1 MRRVQQWEA
10 TPTPSEGLT
19 AAVLTMALLVVV
31 IAVLLVPAPWS
42 IDTGTFSLP
51 ETERPAETPRQLEP
65 WV

>member
-1 MRRVQQWEA
+1 
-10 TPTPSEGLT
+10 
-19 AAVLTMALLVVV
+19 MALLVVV